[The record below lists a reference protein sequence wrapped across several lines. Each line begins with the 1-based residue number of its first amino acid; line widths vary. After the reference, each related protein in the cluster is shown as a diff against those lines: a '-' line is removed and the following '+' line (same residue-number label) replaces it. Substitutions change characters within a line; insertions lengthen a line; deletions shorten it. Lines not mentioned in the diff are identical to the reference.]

1 MRRLLRTALLVA
13 AALTAANLAGRPN
26 RPAPPPVPGAVW
38 MAAAQP
44 ALVHRTQCPEPQNTA
59 DPRPLLWVVDGAGDL
74 RGCSNAVSQANLL
87 AGTPVEVATFLWSH
101 GHRRL
106 LADQIDADHARDQ
119 GKRLAGL
126 IRIRQAREPGR
137 RVLIVA
143 HSAGCA
149 VALAAGDNLPADS
162 VDRVVLFAP
171 SVSVGYDIR
180 PTLRA
185 SREGVDV
192 FCSKKDWVA
201 LGLVTRVVGTTDRF
215 GAAAAGRN
223 GFRAGTV
230 SADDVPLLRQHFWT
244 ADVAWTGHTGG
255 HHGMYSTTFLH
266 HYLFPLVGVS
276 VR

>member
-1 MRRLLRTALLVA
+1 MRRILSTILLAVA
-13 AALTAANLAGRPN
+13 ALSAANLAGRPN
-26 RPAPPPVPGAVW
+26 RPAPPPVPGATW
-38 MAAAQP
+38 MAAGQP

-59 DPRPLLWVVDGAGDL
+59 DPRPLVWVVDGAGDL
-74 RGCSNAVSQANLL
+74 RGCSNAVTQANLL
-87 AGTPVEVATFLWSH
+87 AGTPVEVATFYWSH

-106 LADQIDADHARDQ
+106 LADQIDADHAREQ
-119 GKRLAGL
+119 GRRLAAL
-126 IRIRQAREPGR
+126 IRERQRREPGR
-137 RVLIVA
+137 RVVVVA

-171 SVSVGYDIR
+171 SVSVGYDLR
-180 PTLRA
+180 PTIRA
-185 SREGVDV
+185 AREGLDV

-223 GFRAGTV
+223 GFRADTV
-230 SADDVPLLRQHFWT
+230 ADADVPLLRQHFWT
-244 ADVAWTGHTGG
+244 ADVAWSGHTGG
-255 HHGMYSTTFLH
+255 HHGMYSPTFLH
-266 HYLFPLVGVS
+266 HYLFPLIGVS

>member
-26 RPAPPPVPGAVW
+26 RPAPPPVPGAAW
-38 MAAAQP
+38 MAAGQP

-74 RGCSNAVSQANLL
+74 RGCSNAVTQANLL

-106 LADQIDADHARDQ
+106 LADQIDADHAREQ
-119 GKRLAGL
+119 GKRLAGFV
-126 IRIRQAREPGR
+126 RDRQAREPGR

-171 SVSVGYDIR
+171 SVSVGYDLR

-244 ADVAWTGHTGG
+244 SDVAWTGHTGG
-255 HHGMYSTTFLH
+255 HHGMYSATFLH